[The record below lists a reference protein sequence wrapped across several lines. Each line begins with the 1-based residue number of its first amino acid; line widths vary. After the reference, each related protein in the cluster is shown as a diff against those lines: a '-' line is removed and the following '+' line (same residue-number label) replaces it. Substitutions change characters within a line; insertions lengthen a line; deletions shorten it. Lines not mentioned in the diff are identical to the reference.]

1 MEKELSVKNES
12 DCLYA
17 LWKSE
22 NNKLEADGT
31 TIMQYFRVPIKQLK
45 YWLKNIAHQELN
57 NYIIVLK
64 KVFEEK
70 IIFFKDDGL
79 VY

>member
-12 DCLYA
+12 DYLYA

-45 YWLKNIAHQELN
+45 YWLKNIA
-57 NYIIVLK
+57 YK
-64 KVFEEK
+64 
-70 IIFFKDDGL
+70 
-79 VY
+79 